1 MTYKISLYP
10 GFGVELVT
18 HTVTDVNCEQDALEK
33 LCSTLSTL
41 FFRPIDDLEEDEI
54 DFCEQNPDMYMYVDS
69 TEYGG
74 KCGYLNI
81 LNMKIECINN

>member
-10 GFGVELVT
+10 GFGVELIT
-18 HTVTDVNCEQDALEK
+18 YTATGVNCEQDALEK

-69 TEYGG
+69 TSYGG
-74 KCGYLNI
+74 KCGYLMI
-81 LNMKIECINN
+81 ENMIIEEEEQ